1 MRRNL
6 YHIGFLV
13 ARSSHCRNDK
23 VLEINKLI
31 YLKVKSV
38 TVHPLL
44 KSPCSTL
51 TLKGNKAIS
60 ALSPFRDGE
69 KRAEIADFD

>member
-1 MRRNL
+1 MAFFIAAYYRPPTI
-6 YHIGFLV
+6 HLV
-13 ARSSHCRNDK
+13 
-23 VLEINKLI
+23 
-31 YLKVKSV
+31 
-38 TVHPLL
+38 P

-51 TLKGNKAIS
+51 ALKGNKAIS